1 MSIRKSSIIAAG
13 LLASTLLATS
23 PVLMAA
29 DHDGHNQHS
38 DSQRDMTEMC
48 DNMHEGKGR
57 FNKAER
63 QEEMAERQEA
73 MAERL
78 KLNNEQRG
86 IWNEIHEEKREQH
99 DKRMKKMQEKMKER
113 CDQPKK

>member
-1 MSIRKSSIIAAG
+1 MNQRKSSILAAG
-13 LLASTLLATS
+13 ILASALFAAS
-23 PVLMAA
+23 PALMAG
-29 DHDGHNQHS
+29 DHGDRQHGN
-38 DSQRDMTEMC
+38 QRDMTEMC

-78 KLNNEQRG
+78 KLNDEQRG
-86 IWNEIHEEKREQH
+86 IWNEIHEERRQQH
-99 DKRMKKMQEKMKER
+99 DKRMEKMQKKMKKR
-113 CDQPKK
+113 CDQLKK